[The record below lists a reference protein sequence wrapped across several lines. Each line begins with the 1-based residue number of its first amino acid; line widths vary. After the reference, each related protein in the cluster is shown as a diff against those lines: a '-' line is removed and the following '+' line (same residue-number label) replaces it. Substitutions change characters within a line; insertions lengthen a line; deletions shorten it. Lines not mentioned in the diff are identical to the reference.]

1 MFGVFRM
8 SIAFSGGVGAAH
20 SDLQLGS
27 KNAADWQG
35 EGLFENF
42 SMMLDSL
49 SDEQSEGLHDNKQIN
64 ISLGDLGGKLD
75 SELSPQ
81 ALLSQVIDND
91 FIKFDNTVE
100 SLVEEHGLDGLIGY
114 LENGG
119 NIPAKLDLSATAS
132 FVDSRL
138 NLVTND
144 NELPQSYSGFNLSA
158 LEKLLVAIDL
168 AEGETTNAELNG
180 DSFKDYEIDPALNQT
195 MLGVAISSEERLKAL
210 TDLPLGAAFPP
221 ELDNSQ
227 DTGLRALTD
236 LLQGAAVPSELDNSQ
251 DTGLRALTDLL
262 QGAAVPSE
270 LDNSQDT
277 GLRALTV
284 LLQGAAV
291 PLELDVSQASSIFFD
306 IRDLKAK
313 LQGDDLN
320 STLKNAEA
328 IASGEILVPQVVPIQ
343 IENTQVRPEIFD
355 KFIPVKVDLLD
366 AQGGLGSVEVY
377 DFNLQKDEF
386 SSQGLTGVTRAVEID
401 PSVDSRSKLL
411 VVLAIPEKTNLENL
425 PDFVRLQIRLAK
437 DSYSGVVQDHHMA
450 LQQQTLMRDAHTN
463 KVDDTVQSIRELVRT
478 LSEMSTASSHTTQIV
493 LQTNPV
499 GREAVSF
506 VSNVGAA
513 QQDNSAE
520 LKSTD
525 LQNKFNNLTQ
535 NKLILD
541 QEVQHISGM
550 GDRKYDK
557 MVASIFAIER
567 EVKSFLDSKN
577 DKIVFLNEGLDE
589 NSIELKNMSKPFNPR
604 SFLEAA
610 EALRMTSVARVQFEA
625 PTGASSRVGLISGES
640 INLTTPPN
648 ERLSYQIVSQTGS
661 LARSSG
667 SAPNLTN
674 NISLYDAQYASKVS
688 MLVVD
693 KVLSGNENF
702 EINLEP
708 KSFGKIKVNIS
719 MEKQSIDIRMFAETQ
734 AAASILR
741 ANEESLL
748 QITGQNG
755 MKLVGF
761 SVGMQSGADQQR
773 QNTKHSQNKVAGKA
787 NSALDRNTT
796 LNTQTANSYRTP
808 TGLNL
813 IA

>member
-1 MFGVFRM
+1 M

-119 NIPAKLDLSATAS
+119 NIPANLDLSATAS

-144 NELPQSYSGFNLSA
+144 NELPKSYSGFNLPA

-168 AEGETTNAELNG
+168 AEGETTNVELNG
-180 DSFKDYEIDPALNQT
+180 DSFKDFEIDLALNQT

-236 LLQGAAVPSELDNSQ
+236 LLQGAAVPPELDNSQ

-262 QGAAVPSE
+262 QGAAVPLE
-270 LDNSQDT
+270 L
-277 GLRALTV
+277 
-284 LLQGAAV
+284 GAAV

-343 IENTQVRPEIFD
+343 IENTQVRPGIFD

-366 AQGGLGSVEVY
+366 AQGGLGALEVY

-411 VVLAIPEKTNLENL
+411 VVLAIPEKTKLENL
-425 PDFVRLQIRLAK
+425 PDFVRLQIMLAK
-437 DSYSGVVQDHHMA
+437 GSYSGVVQDHHMA
-450 LQQQTLMRDAHTN
+450 LQQPTLMRDAPIN
-463 KVDDTVQSIRELVRT
+463 KLDDTVQSIRELVRT

-499 GREAVSF
+499 GRDAVSF

-513 QQDNSAE
+513 QQNNFAE
-520 LKSTD
+520 LKSTV
-525 LQNKFNNLTQ
+525 LQNKFDDLTQ

-589 NSIELKNMSKPFNPR
+589 NSIDLKNMSKPFNPR

-708 KSFGKIKVNIS
+708 ESFGKIKVNIS
-719 MEKQSIDIRMFAETQ
+719 MDKQSIDIRMFAETQ

-741 ANEESLL
+741 ANEDSLL
-748 QITGQNG
+748 QITSQNG
-755 MKLVGF
+755 MKLAGF
-761 SVGMQSGADQQR
+761 SVGMQSGADQQKQSANQSR
-773 QNTKHSQNKVAGKA
+773 NKAAGKV
-787 NSALDRNTT
+787 NSALERTT
-796 LNTQTANSYRTP
+796 KLNAQTASSYRTP

>member
-1 MFGVFRM
+1 M

-64 ISLGDLGGKLD
+64 ISLDDLGGKLD

-168 AEGETTNAELNG
+168 TEGETTNAELNG
-180 DSFKDYEIDPALNQT
+180 DSSKDYEIDPALNQT

-221 ELDNSQ
+221 
-227 DTGLRALTD
+227 
-236 LLQGAAVPSELDNSQ
+236 ELDNSQ

-366 AQGGLGSVEVY
+366 AQGGLGALEVY

-401 PSVDSRSKLL
+401 PSVDPRSKLL

-557 MVASIFAIER
+557 MVASIFAIGR

-577 DKIVFLNEGLDE
+577 DKMVFLNEGLDE

>member
-119 NIPAKLDLSATAS
+119 NIPANLDLSATAS

-144 NELPQSYSGFNLSA
+144 NELPKSYSGFNLSA

-168 AEGETTNAELNG
+168 AEGETTNVELNG

-221 ELDNSQ
+221 
-227 DTGLRALTD
+227 
-236 LLQGAAVPSELDNSQ
+236 ELDNSQ

-525 LQNKFNNLTQ
+525 LQNKFNNLIQ

-625 PTGASSRVGLISGES
+625 PTGASSKVGLISGES

-708 KSFGKIKVNIS
+708 ESFGKIRVNIS

>member
-1 MFGVFRM
+1 M

-221 ELDNSQ
+221 
-227 DTGLRALTD
+227 
-236 LLQGAAVPSELDNSQ
+236 ELDNSQ

-708 KSFGKIKVNIS
+708 KSFGKIRVNIS

>member
-1 MFGVFRM
+1 M
-8 SIAFSGGVGAAH
+8 SIALSGGVGAAH

-221 ELDNSQ
+221 
-227 DTGLRALTD
+227 
-236 LLQGAAVPSELDNSQ
+236 ELDNSQ

>member
-64 ISLGDLGGKLD
+64 ISLGDLSGKLD

-168 AEGETTNAELNG
+168 AEGETTNVELNG
-180 DSFKDYEIDPALNQT
+180 DSFKDFEIDLALNQT

-221 ELDNSQ
+221 ELDNS
-227 DTGLRALTD
+227 
-236 LLQGAAVPSELDNSQ
+236 P

-411 VVLAIPEKTNLENL
+411 VVLAIPEKTKLENL
-425 PDFVRLQIRLAK
+425 PDFVRLQIMLAK
-437 DSYSGVVQDHHMA
+437 GSYSGVVQDHHMA
-450 LQQQTLMRDAHTN
+450 LQQPTLMRDAPIN
-463 KVDDTVQSIRELVRT
+463 KLDDTVQSIRELVRT

-513 QQDNSAE
+513 QQNNFAE
-520 LKSTD
+520 LKSTV
-525 LQNKFNNLTQ
+525 LQNKFDDLTQ

-589 NSIELKNMSKPFNPR
+589 NSIDLKNMSKPFNPR

-708 KSFGKIKVNIS
+708 ESFGKIRVNIS

-773 QNTKHSQNKVAGKA
+773 QNAKHSQNKVAGKA

>member
-1 MFGVFRM
+1 M
-8 SIAFSGGVGAAH
+8 SIAFSGGVGAAL

-27 KNAADWQG
+27 KNAADGQG
-35 EGLFENF
+35 AGLFENF
-42 SMMLDSL
+42 SMMLASL

-64 ISLGDLGGKLD
+64 ISLGDLSGKLD

-119 NIPAKLDLSATAS
+119 NIPANLDLSATAS

-144 NELPQSYSGFNLSA
+144 NELPKSYSGFNLSA

-168 AEGETTNAELNG
+168 AEGETTNVELNG
-180 DSFKDYEIDPALNQT
+180 DSFKDFEIDPALNQT

-236 LLQGAAVPSELDNSQ
+236 LLQGAAVPPELDNSQ
-251 DTGLRALTDLL
+251 DTGLRALTD
-262 QGAAVPSE
+262 
-270 LDNSQDT
+270 
-277 GLRALTV
+277 

-437 DSYSGVVQDHHMA
+437 GSYSGVVQDHHMA
-450 LQQQTLMRDAHTN
+450 LQQPTLMRDAPIN
-463 KVDDTVQSIRELVRT
+463 KLDDTVQSIRELVRT

-708 KSFGKIKVNIS
+708 ESFGKIRVNIS

>member
-1 MFGVFRM
+1 M
-8 SIAFSGGVGAAH
+8 SIAFSGGVGAAL

-27 KNAADWQG
+27 KNAADGQG
-35 EGLFENF
+35 AGLFENF
-42 SMMLDSL
+42 SMMLASL

-64 ISLGDLGGKLD
+64 ISLGDLSGKLD

-119 NIPAKLDLSATAS
+119 NIPANLDLSATAS

-144 NELPQSYSGFNLSA
+144 NELPKSYSGFNLSA

-168 AEGETTNAELNG
+168 AEGETTNVELNG
-180 DSFKDYEIDPALNQT
+180 DSFKDFEIDPALNQT

-236 LLQGAAVPSELDNSQ
+236 LLQGAAVP
-251 DTGLRALTDLL
+251 
-262 QGAAVPSE
+262 PE

-366 AQGGLGSVEVY
+366 AQGGLGALEVY

-437 DSYSGVVQDHHMA
+437 GSYSGVVQDHHMA
-450 LQQQTLMRDAHTN
+450 LQQPTLMRDAPIN
-463 KVDDTVQSIRELVRT
+463 KLDDTVQSIRELVRT

-513 QQDNSAE
+513 QQDNFAE
-520 LKSTD
+520 LKSTV
-525 LQNKFNNLTQ
+525 LQNKFDDLTQ

-708 KSFGKIKVNIS
+708 ESFGKIRVNIS

>member
-236 LLQGAAVPSELDNSQ
+236 LLQGAAVP
-251 DTGLRALTDLL
+251 
-262 QGAAVPSE
+262 PE

-437 DSYSGVVQDHHMA
+437 GSYSGVVQDHHMA
-450 LQQQTLMRDAHTN
+450 LQQPTLMRDAPIN
-463 KVDDTVQSIRELVRT
+463 KLDDTVQSIRELVRT

>member
-1 MFGVFRM
+1 M
-8 SIAFSGGVGAAH
+8 SIALSGGVGAAL

-27 KNAADWQG
+27 KNAADGQG
-35 EGLFENF
+35 AGLFENF
-42 SMMLDSL
+42 SMMLASL

-64 ISLGDLGGKLD
+64 ISLGDLSGKLD

-119 NIPAKLDLSATAS
+119 NIPANLDLSATAS

-144 NELPQSYSGFNLSA
+144 NELPKSYSGFNLSA

-168 AEGETTNAELNG
+168 AEGETTNVELNG
-180 DSFKDYEIDPALNQT
+180 DSFKDFEIDPALNQT

-236 LLQGAAVPSELDNSQ
+236 LLQGAAVPPELDNSQ

-262 QGAAVPSE
+262 QGAAVPLE
-270 LDNSQDT
+270 L
-277 GLRALTV
+277 
-284 LLQGAAV
+284 GAAV

-366 AQGGLGSVEVY
+366 AQGGLGALEVY

-513 QQDNSAE
+513 QQDNFAE
-520 LKSTD
+520 LKSTV
-525 LQNKFNNLTQ
+525 LQNKFDDLTQ

-577 DKIVFLNEGLDE
+577 DKIVFLNEGVDE
-589 NSIELKNMSKPFNPR
+589 NLIEFKNTSKPFNPR

-708 KSFGKIKVNIS
+708 ESFGKIRVNIS

-773 QNTKHSQNKVAGKA
+773 QNTKHNQNKVAGKA

>member
-1 MFGVFRM
+1 M
-8 SIAFSGGVGAAH
+8 SIAFSGGVGAAL

-27 KNAADWQG
+27 KNAADGQG
-35 EGLFENF
+35 AGLFENF
-42 SMMLDSL
+42 SMMLASL

-64 ISLGDLGGKLD
+64 ISLGDLSGKLD

-236 LLQGAAVPSELDNSQ
+236 LLH
-251 DTGLRALTDLL
+251 
-262 QGAAVPSE
+262 GAAVPSE

-291 PLELDVSQASSIFFD
+291 PLELDVSQASSIFID

-343 IENTQVRPEIFD
+343 IENTQVRPGIFD

-773 QNTKHSQNKVAGKA
+773 QNTKHNQNKVAGKA

>member
-1 MFGVFRM
+1 M
-8 SIAFSGGVGAAH
+8 SIALSGGVGAAL

-27 KNAADWQG
+27 KNAADGQG
-35 EGLFENF
+35 AGLFENF
-42 SMMLDSL
+42 SMMLASL

-64 ISLGDLGGKLD
+64 ISLGDLSGKLD

-119 NIPAKLDLSATAS
+119 NIPANLDLSATAS

-144 NELPQSYSGFNLSA
+144 NELPKSYSGFNLSA

-168 AEGETTNAELNG
+168 AEGETTNVELNG
-180 DSFKDYEIDPALNQT
+180 DSFKDFEIDPALNQT

-236 LLQGAAVPSELDNSQ
+236 LLQGAAVPPELDNSQ

-262 QGAAVPSE
+262 QGAAVPLE
-270 LDNSQDT
+270 L
-277 GLRALTV
+277 
-284 LLQGAAV
+284 GAAV

-366 AQGGLGSVEVY
+366 AQGGLGALEVY

-437 DSYSGVVQDHHMA
+437 GSYSGVVQDHHMA
-450 LQQQTLMRDAHTN
+450 LQQPTLMRDAPIN
-463 KVDDTVQSIRELVRT
+463 KLDDTVQSIRELVRT

-513 QQDNSAE
+513 QQDNFAE
-520 LKSTD
+520 LKSTV
-525 LQNKFNNLTQ
+525 LQNKFDDLTQ

-577 DKIVFLNEGLDE
+577 DKIVFLNEGVDE
-589 NSIELKNMSKPFNPR
+589 NLIEFKNTSKPFNPR

-708 KSFGKIKVNIS
+708 ESFGKIRVNIS

>member
-251 DTGLRALTDLL
+251 DTGLRALT
-262 QGAAVPSE
+262 
-270 LDNSQDT
+270 
-277 GLRALTV
+277 V

-291 PLELDVSQASSIFFD
+291 PLELDVSQASSIFID

-411 VVLAIPEKTNLENL
+411 VVLAIPEKTKLENL
-425 PDFVRLQIRLAK
+425 PDFVRLQIMLAK
-437 DSYSGVVQDHHMA
+437 GSYSGVVQDHHMA
-450 LQQQTLMRDAHTN
+450 LQQPTLMRDAPIN
-463 KVDDTVQSIRELVRT
+463 KLDDTVQSIRELVRT

-513 QQDNSAE
+513 QQDNFAE
-520 LKSTD
+520 LKSTV
-525 LQNKFNNLTQ
+525 LQNKFDDLTQ

-773 QNTKHSQNKVAGKA
+773 QNTKHNQNKVAGKA

>member
-1 MFGVFRM
+1 M
-8 SIAFSGGVGAAH
+8 SIALSGGVGAAL

-27 KNAADWQG
+27 KNAADGQG
-35 EGLFENF
+35 AGLFENF

-64 ISLGDLGGKLD
+64 ITLGDLSGKLD

-168 AEGETTNAELNG
+168 AEGETTNVELNG
-180 DSFKDYEIDPALNQT
+180 DSFKDFEIDLALNQT

-236 LLQGAAVPSELDNSQ
+236 LLQGAAVPPELDNSQ

-262 QGAAVPSE
+262 QGAAVPLE
-270 LDNSQDT
+270 L
-277 GLRALTV
+277 GAAVPLEL
-284 LLQGAAV
+284 GAAV

-313 LQGDDLN
+313 LQGNDLN

-343 IENTQVRPEIFD
+343 IENTQVRPGIFD

-366 AQGGLGSVEVY
+366 AQGGLGALEVY

-411 VVLAIPEKTNLENL
+411 VVLAIPEKTKLENL
-425 PDFVRLQIRLAK
+425 PDFVRLQIMLAK
-437 DSYSGVVQDHHMA
+437 GSYSGVVQDHHMA
-450 LQQQTLMRDAHTN
+450 LQQPTLMRDAPIN
-463 KVDDTVQSIRELVRT
+463 KLDDTVQSIRELVRT

-513 QQDNSAE
+513 QQNNFAE
-520 LKSTD
+520 LKSTV
-525 LQNKFNNLTQ
+525 LQNKFDDLTQ

-589 NSIELKNMSKPFNPR
+589 NSIDLKNMSKPFNPR

-625 PTGASSRVGLISGES
+625 PTGSSARVGLISGEG
-640 INLTTPPN
+640 INLTTPSN
-648 ERLSYQIVSQTGS
+648 EKLSYQIASQTGS

-708 KSFGKIKVNIS
+708 ERFGKIRVNIS

-773 QNTKHSQNKVAGKA
+773 QNAKHSQNKVAGKA

>member
-1 MFGVFRM
+1 M
-8 SIAFSGGVGAAH
+8 SIALSGGVGAAL

-27 KNAADWQG
+27 KNAADGQG
-35 EGLFENF
+35 AGLFENF
-42 SMMLDSL
+42 SMMLASL

-64 ISLGDLGGKLD
+64 ISLGDLSGKLD

-119 NIPAKLDLSATAS
+119 NIPANLDLSATAS

-144 NELPQSYSGFNLSA
+144 NELPKSYSGFNLSA

-168 AEGETTNAELNG
+168 AEGETTNVELNG
-180 DSFKDYEIDPALNQT
+180 DSFKDFEIDLALNQT

-236 LLQGAAVPSELDNSQ
+236 LLQGAAVPPELDNSQ

-262 QGAAVPSE
+262 QGAAVPLE
-270 LDNSQDT
+270 L
-277 GLRALTV
+277 
-284 LLQGAAV
+284 GAAV

-366 AQGGLGSVEVY
+366 AQGGLGALEVY

-437 DSYSGVVQDHHMA
+437 GSYSGVVQDHHMA
-450 LQQQTLMRDAHTN
+450 LQQPTLMRDAPIN
-463 KVDDTVQSIRELVRT
+463 KLDDTVQSIRELVRT

-708 KSFGKIKVNIS
+708 ESFGKIRVNIS

-773 QNTKHSQNKVAGKA
+773 QNTKHNQNKVAGKA

>member
-1 MFGVFRM
+1 M
-8 SIAFSGGVGAAH
+8 SIAFSGGVGSAH
-20 SDLQLGS
+20 GDLQLGS
-27 KNAADWQG
+27 KNASGGQG

-42 SMMLDSL
+42 SMMLASL
-49 SDEQSEGLHDNKQIN
+49 NDEQSDELFDNKQIN
-64 ISLGDLGGKLD
+64 ISLGELGGKLG

-81 ALLSQVIDND
+81 DLLSQVIDNE
-91 FIKFDNTVE
+91 FIKFDNTVV
-100 SLVEEHGLDGLIGY
+100 SLVEEHGLDGLIGH

-119 NIPAKLDLSATAS
+119 NILANLDLSATAS

-144 NELPQSYSGFNLSA
+144 IKHPQNYSGFNLSS

-168 AEGETTNAELNG
+168 ADGETTGVELSV
-180 DSFKDYEIDPALNQT
+180 DTFKDYKIAPALNE
-195 MLGVAISSEERLKAL
+195 MIPGAAISSEESLTAL
-210 TDLPLGAAFPP
+210 TDLPLGVAVPP
-221 ELDNSQ
+221 ELDYSQTKGLMALTDPLQGAAVPLELDSSQ
-227 DTGLRALTD
+227 DKSLRALTD
-236 LLQGAAVPSELDNSQ
+236 LLQV
-251 DTGLRALTDLL
+251 T
-262 QGAAVPSE
+262 
-270 LDNSQDT
+270 
-277 GLRALTV
+277 
-284 LLQGAAV
+284 AV

-306 IRDLKAK
+306 IRDLKAS

-320 STLKNAEA
+320 GTLKNSEA
-328 IASGEILVPQVVPIQ
+328 LASGEILIPQVVPIA
-343 IENTQVRPEIFD
+343 IENTQVRPETFD
-355 KFIPVKVDLLD
+355 KFISVKVDLLD
-366 AQGGLGSVEVY
+366 AQGGLGPVEAY

-386 SSQGLTGVTRAVEID
+386 SSQGLIGVTRAVEID

-411 VVLAIPEKTNLENL
+411 VVLAIPEETTLENL
-425 PDFVRLQIRLAK
+425 PDFVRFQINLAREN
-437 DSYSGVVQDHHMA
+437 YSGVVQDHSMA
-450 LQQQTLMRDAHTN
+450 LQQQALMPDASIN
-463 KVDDTVQSIRELVRT
+463 EVDDTVQSIRELVRT

-493 LQTNPV
+493 LQTNSV

-513 QQDNSAE
+513 QQDNFVEPQS
-520 LKSTD
+520 SD
-525 LQNKFNNLTQ
+525 IQNKFNNLAH
-535 NKLILD
+535 NRLILD
-541 QEVQHISGM
+541 QEVKHISGM
-550 GDRKYDK
+550 SDRKYDN

-577 DKIVFLNEGLDE
+577 DKIVFLNEGVDE
-589 NSIELKNMSKPFNPR
+589 NLIEFKNTYKPFNPR

-625 PTGASSRVGLISGES
+625 PTVASSRVGSISGES
-640 INLTTPPN
+640 INLTTPSN
-648 ERLSYQIVSQTGS
+648 EKLSYQIASQTGS

-674 NISLYDAQYASKVS
+674 NISLYDAQYASKIS

-708 KSFGKIKVNIS
+708 ESFGKIKVNIS
-719 MEKQSIDIRMFAETQ
+719 MDKQSIDIRMFAETQ

-741 ANEESLL
+741 ANEDSLL
-748 QITGQNG
+748 QITSQNG
-755 MKLVGF
+755 MKLAGF

-773 QNTKHSQNKVAGKA
+773 QNANQSRNKAAGKA
-787 NSALDRNTT
+787 NSALERATP
-796 LNTQTANSYRTP
+796 LNTQTASSYRTP

>member
-1 MFGVFRM
+1 M

-251 DTGLRALTDLL
+251 DTGLRALT
-262 QGAAVPSE
+262 
-270 LDNSQDT
+270 
-277 GLRALTV
+277 V

-291 PLELDVSQASSIFFD
+291 PLELDVSQASSIFID

-708 KSFGKIKVNIS
+708 ESFGKIRVNIS

>member
-1 MFGVFRM
+1 M
-8 SIAFSGGVGAAH
+8 SIAFSGGVGSAH
-20 SDLQLGS
+20 GDLQLGS
-27 KNAADWQG
+27 KNASGGQG

-42 SMMLDSL
+42 SMMLASL
-49 SDEQSEGLHDNKQIN
+49 NDEQSDELFDNKQIN
-64 ISLGDLGGKLD
+64 ISLGELGGKLG

-81 ALLSQVIDND
+81 DLLSQVIDNE

-100 SLVEEHGLDGLIGY
+100 SLVEEHGLDGLIGH

-119 NIPAKLDLSATAS
+119 NILANLDLSATAS

-144 NELPQSYSGFNLSA
+144 IVTNDIKHPQNYSGFNLSS

-168 AEGETTNAELNG
+168 ADGETTGVKLSG
-180 DSFKDYEIDPALNQT
+180 DTFKDYKIEPALNE
-195 MLGVAISSEERLKAL
+195 MIPGAAISSEESLTAL
-210 TDLPLGAAFPP
+210 TDLPLGAAVPP

-227 DTGLRALTD
+227 TKSLMALTD
-236 LLQGAAVPSELDNSQ
+236 PLQGAAVPLELDSSQ
-251 DTGLRALTDLL
+251 DKSLRALTD
-262 QGAAVPSE
+262 
-270 LDNSQDT
+270 
-277 GLRALTV
+277 

-306 IRDLKAK
+306 IRDLKAS

-320 STLKNAEA
+320 GTLKNSEA
-328 IASGEILVPQVVPIQ
+328 IASGEILVPQVVPIE
-343 IENTQVRPEIFD
+343 IENTQVRPETFD
-355 KFIPVKVDLLD
+355 KFISVKVDLLD
-366 AQGGLGSVEVY
+366 AQGGLGPVEVY

-386 SSQGLTGVTRAVEID
+386 SSPGLIGVTRTVEID
-401 PSVDSRSKLL
+401 PSVDPRSKLL
-411 VVLAIPEKTNLENL
+411 VVMAIPEETNLENL
-425 PDFVRLQIRLAK
+425 PDFVRFQISLAREN
-437 DSYSGVVQDHHMA
+437 YSGVVQDHGMA
-450 LQQQTLMRDAHTN
+450 LQQQALLPDASIN
-463 KVDDTVQSIRELVRT
+463 EVDDTVHSIRELVRT
-478 LSEMSTASSHTTQIV
+478 LNEMSTASSHTTQIV
-493 LQTNPV
+493 LQTNAV
-499 GREAVSF
+499 GREAASY
-506 VSNVGAA
+506 VSNVVAA
-513 QQDNSAE
+513 QKDNFVE
-520 LKSTD
+520 LQSID
-525 LQNKFNNLTQ
+525 IQNKFNNLTQ

-541 QEVQHISGM
+541 QEIQHISRM
-550 GDRKYDK
+550 VDRKYDNI
-557 MVASIFAIER
+557 ATSIFAIER
-567 EVKSFLDSKN
+567 EVKSSLDSKN
-577 DKIVFLNEGLDE
+577 DKIVFLNEGVDE
-589 NSIELKNMSKPFNPR
+589 NLIEFKNTSKPFNPR

-674 NISLYDAQYASKVS
+674 NISLYDAQYASKIS

-708 KSFGKIKVNIS
+708 ESFGKIKVNIS
-719 MEKQSIDIRMFAETQ
+719 MDKQSIDIRMFAETQ

-741 ANEESLL
+741 ANEDSLL
-748 QITGQNG
+748 QITSQNG
-755 MKLVGF
+755 MKLAGF
-761 SVGMQSGADQQR
+761 SVGMQSGADQQKQSANQSR
-773 QNTKHSQNKVAGKA
+773 NKAAGKV
-787 NSALDRNTT
+787 NSALERTT
-796 LNTQTANSYRTP
+796 KLNTQTASSYRTP

>member
-1 MFGVFRM
+1 M
-8 SIAFSGGVGAAH
+8 SIAFSGGVGSAH
-20 SDLQLGS
+20 GDLQLGS
-27 KNAADWQG
+27 KNASGGQG

-42 SMMLDSL
+42 SMMLASL
-49 SDEQSEGLHDNKQIN
+49 NDEQSDELFDNKQIN
-64 ISLGDLGGKLD
+64 ISLGELGGKLG

-81 ALLSQVIDND
+81 DLLSQVIDNE

-100 SLVEEHGLDGLIGY
+100 SLVEEHGLDGLIGH

-119 NIPAKLDLSATAS
+119 NILANLDLSATAS

-144 NELPQSYSGFNLSA
+144 IVTNDIKHPQNYSGFNLSS

-168 AEGETTNAELNG
+168 ADGETTGVELSG
-180 DSFKDYEIDPALNQT
+180 DTFKDYKIEPALNE
-195 MLGVAISSEERLKAL
+195 MIPGAAISSEESLTAL
-210 TDLPLGAAFPP
+210 TDLPLGAAVPP

-227 DTGLRALTD
+227 TKSLMALTD
-236 LLQGAAVPSELDNSQ
+236 PLQGAAVPLELDSSQ
-251 DTGLRALTDLL
+251 DKSLRALTD
-262 QGAAVPSE
+262 
-270 LDNSQDT
+270 
-277 GLRALTV
+277 

-306 IRDLKAK
+306 IRDLKAS

-320 STLKNAEA
+320 GTLKNSEA
-328 IASGEILVPQVVPIQ
+328 IASGEILVPQVVPIE
-343 IENTQVRPEIFD
+343 IENTQVRPETFD
-355 KFIPVKVDLLD
+355 KFISVKVDLLD
-366 AQGGLGSVEVY
+366 AQGGLGPVEVY

-386 SSQGLTGVTRAVEID
+386 SSQGLIGVTRAVEID
-401 PSVDSRSKLL
+401 PSVDPRSKLL
-411 VVLAIPEKTNLENL
+411 VVMAIPEKTTLENL
-425 PDFVRLQIRLAK
+425 PDFVRFQISLAREN
-437 DSYSGVVQDHHMA
+437 YSGVVQDHGMA
-450 LQQQTLMRDAHTN
+450 LQQQALLPDASIN
-463 KVDDTVQSIRELVRT
+463 EVDDTVHSIRELVRT
-478 LSEMSTASSHTTQIV
+478 LNEMSTASSHTTQIV
-493 LQTNPV
+493 LQTNAV
-499 GREAVSF
+499 GREAASY
-506 VSNVGAA
+506 VSNVVAA
-513 QQDNSAE
+513 QKDNFVE
-520 LKSTD
+520 LQSID
-525 LQNKFNNLTQ
+525 IQNKFNNLTQ

-541 QEVQHISGM
+541 QEIQHISRM
-550 GDRKYDK
+550 VDRKYDNI
-557 MVASIFAIER
+557 ATSIFAIER
-567 EVKSFLDSKN
+567 EVKSSLDSKN
-577 DKIVFLNEGLDE
+577 DKIVFLNEGVDE
-589 NSIELKNMSKPFNPR
+589 NLIEFKNTSKPFNPR

-674 NISLYDAQYASKVS
+674 NISLYDAQYASKIS

-708 KSFGKIKVNIS
+708 ESFGKIKVNIS
-719 MEKQSIDIRMFAETQ
+719 MDKQSIDIRMFAETQ

-741 ANEESLL
+741 ANEDSLL
-748 QITGQNG
+748 QITSQNG
-755 MKLVGF
+755 MKLAGF
-761 SVGMQSGADQQR
+761 SVGMQNGADQQK
-773 QNTKHSQNKVAGKA
+773 QNANQSRNKAAGIEK
-787 NSALDRNTT
+787 SALERSTT
-796 LNTQTANSYRTP
+796 LNTQTASSYRTP

>member
-1 MFGVFRM
+1 M
-8 SIAFSGGVGAAH
+8 SIALSGGVGAAL

-27 KNAADWQG
+27 KNAADGQG
-35 EGLFENF
+35 AGLFENF
-42 SMMLDSL
+42 SMMLASL

-64 ISLGDLGGKLD
+64 ISLGDLSGKLD

-221 ELDNSQ
+221 
-227 DTGLRALTD
+227 
-236 LLQGAAVPSELDNSQ
+236 ELDNSQ

-437 DSYSGVVQDHHMA
+437 GSYSGVVQDHHMA
-450 LQQQTLMRDAHTN
+450 LQQPTLMRDAPIN
-463 KVDDTVQSIRELVRT
+463 KLDDTVQSISELVRT

-493 LQTNPV
+493 LQTNSV

-513 QQDNSAE
+513 QQDNFVEPQS
-520 LKSTD
+520 SD
-525 LQNKFNNLTQ
+525 IQNKFNNLAQ
-535 NKLILD
+535 NRLILD
-541 QEVQHISGM
+541 QEVKHISGM
-550 GDRKYDK
+550 SDRKYDN
-557 MVASIFAIER
+557 MAASIFAIER

-577 DKIVFLNEGLDE
+577 DKIVFLNEGVDE
-589 NSIELKNMSKPFNPR
+589 NLIEFKNTSKPFNPK

-625 PTGASSRVGLISGES
+625 PTGSSARVGLISGEG
-640 INLTTPPN
+640 INLTTPSN
-648 ERLSYQIVSQTGS
+648 EKLSYQIASQTRS

-708 KSFGKIKVNIS
+708 ESFGKIRVNIS
-719 MEKQSIDIRMFAETQ
+719 MDKQSIDIRMFAETQ

-741 ANEESLL
+741 ANEDSLL
-748 QITGQNG
+748 QITSQNG
-755 MKLVGF
+755 MKLAGF
-761 SVGMQSGADQQR
+761 SVGMQSGADQQKQSANQSR
-773 QNTKHSQNKVAGKA
+773 NKAAGKV
-787 NSALDRNTT
+787 NSALERTT
-796 LNTQTANSYRTP
+796 KLNAQTASSYRTP

>member
-1 MFGVFRM
+1 M

-27 KNAADWQG
+27 KNAADGQG

-42 SMMLDSL
+42 SMMLASL

-168 AEGETTNAELNG
+168 AEGETTNVELNG
-180 DSFKDYEIDPALNQT
+180 DSFKDFEIDPALNQT

-236 LLQGAAVPSELDNSQ
+236 LLQGAAVP
-251 DTGLRALTDLL
+251 
-262 QGAAVPSE
+262 PE

-366 AQGGLGSVEVY
+366 AQGGLGALEVY

-437 DSYSGVVQDHHMA
+437 GSYSGVVQDHHMA
-450 LQQQTLMRDAHTN
+450 LQQPTLMRDAPIN
-463 KVDDTVQSIRELVRT
+463 KLDDTVQSIRELVRT

-708 KSFGKIKVNIS
+708 ESFGKIRVNIS

>member
-1 MFGVFRM
+1 M

-27 KNAADWQG
+27 KNAADGQG
-35 EGLFENF
+35 AGLFENF
-42 SMMLDSL
+42 SMMLASL

-64 ISLGDLGGKLD
+64 ISLGDLSGKLD

-119 NIPAKLDLSATAS
+119 NIPANLDLSATAS

-144 NELPQSYSGFNLSA
+144 NELPKSYSGFNLSA

-168 AEGETTNAELNG
+168 AEGETTNVELNG
-180 DSFKDYEIDPALNQT
+180 DSFKDFEIDPALNQT

-236 LLQGAAVPSELDNSQ
+236 LLQGAAVPPELDNSQ

-262 QGAAVPSE
+262 QGAAVPLE
-270 LDNSQDT
+270 L
-277 GLRALTV
+277 
-284 LLQGAAV
+284 GAAV

-366 AQGGLGSVEVY
+366 AQGGLGALEVY

-437 DSYSGVVQDHHMA
+437 GSYSGVVQDHHMA
-450 LQQQTLMRDAHTN
+450 LQQPTLMRDAPIN
-463 KVDDTVQSIRELVRT
+463 KLDDTVQSIRELVRT

-513 QQDNSAE
+513 QQDNFAE
-520 LKSTD
+520 LKSTV
-525 LQNKFNNLTQ
+525 LQNKFDDLTQ

-708 KSFGKIKVNIS
+708 ESFGKIRVNIS

>member
-119 NIPAKLDLSATAS
+119 NIPANLDLSATAS

-144 NELPQSYSGFNLSA
+144 NELPKSYSGFNLSA

-168 AEGETTNAELNG
+168 AEGETTNVELNG
-180 DSFKDYEIDPALNQT
+180 DSFKDFEIDPALNQT

-221 ELDNSQ
+221 EF
-227 DTGLRALTD
+227 
-236 LLQGAAVPSELDNSQ
+236 GAAFPPELDNSQ

-262 QGAAVPSE
+262 QGAAVPPE

-277 GLRALTV
+277 GLRALTD

-708 KSFGKIKVNIS
+708 ESFGKIRVNIS

-773 QNTKHSQNKVAGKA
+773 QNTKHNQNKVAGKA

>member
-8 SIAFSGGVGAAH
+8 SIALSGGVGAAL

-27 KNAADWQG
+27 KNAADGQG
-35 EGLFENF
+35 AGLFENF
-42 SMMLDSL
+42 SMMLASL

-64 ISLGDLGGKLD
+64 ISLGDLSGKLD

-119 NIPAKLDLSATAS
+119 NIPANLDLSATAS

-144 NELPQSYSGFNLSA
+144 NELPKSYSGFNLSA

-168 AEGETTNAELNG
+168 AEGETTNVELNG
-180 DSFKDYEIDPALNQT
+180 DSFKDFEIDPALNQT

-236 LLQGAAVPSELDNSQ
+236 LLQGAAVPPELDNSQ

-262 QGAAVPSE
+262 QGAAVPLE
-270 LDNSQDT
+270 L
-277 GLRALTV
+277 
-284 LLQGAAV
+284 GAAV

-411 VVLAIPEKTNLENL
+411 VVLAIPEKTKLENL
-425 PDFVRLQIRLAK
+425 PDFVRLQIMLAK
-437 DSYSGVVQDHHMA
+437 GSYSGVVQDHHMA
-450 LQQQTLMRDAHTN
+450 LQQPTLMRDAPIN
-463 KVDDTVQSIRELVRT
+463 KLDDTVQSIRELVRT

-708 KSFGKIKVNIS
+708 ESFGKIRVNIS

-773 QNTKHSQNKVAGKA
+773 QNTKHNQNKVAGKA

>member
-1 MFGVFRM
+1 M
-8 SIAFSGGVGAAH
+8 SIALSGGVGAAL

-27 KNAADWQG
+27 KNAADGQG
-35 EGLFENF
+35 AGLFENF
-42 SMMLDSL
+42 SMMLASL

-64 ISLGDLGGKLD
+64 ISLGDLSGKLD

-119 NIPAKLDLSATAS
+119 NIPANLDLSATAS

-144 NELPQSYSGFNLSA
+144 NELPKSYSGFNLSA

-168 AEGETTNAELNG
+168 AEGETTNVELNG
-180 DSFKDYEIDPALNQT
+180 DSFKDFEIDLALNQT

-221 ELDNSQ
+221 EF
-227 DTGLRALTD
+227 
-236 LLQGAAVPSELDNSQ
+236 GAAFPPELDNSQ

-262 QGAAVPSE
+262 QGAAVPPE

-277 GLRALTV
+277 GLRALTD

-313 LQGDDLN
+313 LQGNDLN

-343 IENTQVRPEIFD
+343 IENTQVRPGIFD

-437 DSYSGVVQDHHMA
+437 GSYSGVVQDHHMA
-450 LQQQTLMRDAHTN
+450 LQQPTLMRDAPIN
-463 KVDDTVQSIRELVRT
+463 KLDDTVQSIRELVRT

-513 QQDNSAE
+513 QQDNFAE
-520 LKSTD
+520 LKSTV
-525 LQNKFNNLTQ
+525 LQNKFDDLTQ

-557 MVASIFAIER
+557 MVASIFAIGR

-589 NSIELKNMSKPFNPR
+589 NSIDLKNMSKPFNPR

-708 KSFGKIKVNIS
+708 ESFGKIRVNIS

-773 QNTKHSQNKVAGKA
+773 QNAKHSQNKVAGKA

>member
-1 MFGVFRM
+1 M

-168 AEGETTNAELNG
+168 AEGETTNVELNG
-180 DSFKDYEIDPALNQT
+180 DSFKDFEIDLALNQT

-251 DTGLRALTDLL
+251 DTGLRALT
-262 QGAAVPSE
+262 
-270 LDNSQDT
+270 
-277 GLRALTV
+277 V

-291 PLELDVSQASSIFFD
+291 PLELDVSQASSIFID

-577 DKIVFLNEGLDE
+577 DKMVFLNEGLDE

>member
-1 MFGVFRM
+1 M
-8 SIAFSGGVGAAH
+8 SIALSGGVGAAL

-27 KNAADWQG
+27 KNAADGQG
-35 EGLFENF
+35 AGLFENF
-42 SMMLDSL
+42 SMMLASL

-64 ISLGDLGGKLD
+64 ISLGDLSGKLD

-119 NIPAKLDLSATAS
+119 NIPANLDLSATAS

-144 NELPQSYSGFNLSA
+144 NELPKSYSGFNLSA

-168 AEGETTNAELNG
+168 AEGETTNVELNG
-180 DSFKDYEIDPALNQT
+180 DSFKDFEIDPALNQT

-236 LLQGAAVPSELDNSQ
+236 LLQGAAVPPELDNSQ
-251 DTGLRALTDLL
+251 DTGLRALTD
-262 QGAAVPSE
+262 
-270 LDNSQDT
+270 
-277 GLRALTV
+277 

-343 IENTQVRPEIFD
+343 IENTQVRPGIFD

-366 AQGGLGSVEVY
+366 AQGGLGALEVY

-437 DSYSGVVQDHHMA
+437 GSYSGVVQDHHMA
-450 LQQQTLMRDAHTN
+450 LQQPTLMRDAPIN
-463 KVDDTVQSIRELVRT
+463 KLDDTVQSIRELVRT

-773 QNTKHSQNKVAGKA
+773 QNTKHSHNKVAGKA

>member
-1 MFGVFRM
+1 M
-8 SIAFSGGVGAAH
+8 SIALSGGVGAAL

-27 KNAADWQG
+27 KNAADGQG
-35 EGLFENF
+35 AGLFENF
-42 SMMLDSL
+42 SMMLASL

-64 ISLGDLGGKLD
+64 ISLGDLSGKLD

-119 NIPAKLDLSATAS
+119 NIPANLDLSATAS

-144 NELPQSYSGFNLSA
+144 NELPKSYSGFNLSA

-168 AEGETTNAELNG
+168 AEGETTNVELNG
-180 DSFKDYEIDPALNQT
+180 DSFKDFEIDPALNQT

-236 LLQGAAVPSELDNSQ
+236 LLQGAAVPPELDNSQ

-262 QGAAVPSE
+262 QGAAVPLE
-270 LDNSQDT
+270 L
-277 GLRALTV
+277 
-284 LLQGAAV
+284 GAAV

-313 LQGDDLN
+313 LQGNDLN

-343 IENTQVRPEIFD
+343 IENTQVRPGIFD

-366 AQGGLGSVEVY
+366 AQGGLGALEVY

-437 DSYSGVVQDHHMA
+437 GSYSGVVQDHHMA
-450 LQQQTLMRDAHTN
+450 LQQPTLMRDAPIN
-463 KVDDTVQSIRELVRT
+463 KLDDTVQSIRELVRT

-708 KSFGKIKVNIS
+708 ESFGKIRVNIS

-773 QNTKHSQNKVAGKA
+773 QNTKHNQNKVAGKA

>member
-1 MFGVFRM
+1 M
-8 SIAFSGGVGAAH
+8 SIAFSGGVGAAL

-27 KNAADWQG
+27 KNAADGQG
-35 EGLFENF
+35 AGLFENF
-42 SMMLDSL
+42 SMMLASL

-64 ISLGDLGGKLD
+64 ISLGDLSGKLD

-119 NIPAKLDLSATAS
+119 NIPANLDLSATAS

-144 NELPQSYSGFNLSA
+144 NELPKSYSGFNLSA

-168 AEGETTNAELNG
+168 AEGETTNVELNG
-180 DSFKDYEIDPALNQT
+180 DSFKDFEIDPALNQT

-236 LLQGAAVPSELDNSQ
+236 LLQGAAVPPELDNSQ

-262 QGAAVPSE
+262 QGAAVPLE
-270 LDNSQDT
+270 L
-277 GLRALTV
+277 
-284 LLQGAAV
+284 GAAV

-313 LQGDDLN
+313 LQGNDLN

-343 IENTQVRPEIFD
+343 IENTQVRPGIFD

-366 AQGGLGSVEVY
+366 AQGGLGALEVY

-437 DSYSGVVQDHHMA
+437 GSYSGVVQDHHMA
-450 LQQQTLMRDAHTN
+450 LQQPTLMRDAPIN
-463 KVDDTVQSIRELVRT
+463 KLDDTVQSIRELVRT

-513 QQDNSAE
+513 QQDNFAE
-520 LKSTD
+520 LKSTV
-525 LQNKFNNLTQ
+525 LQNKFDDLTQ

-708 KSFGKIKVNIS
+708 ESFGKIRVNIS

-773 QNTKHSQNKVAGKA
+773 QNTKHNQNKVAGKA